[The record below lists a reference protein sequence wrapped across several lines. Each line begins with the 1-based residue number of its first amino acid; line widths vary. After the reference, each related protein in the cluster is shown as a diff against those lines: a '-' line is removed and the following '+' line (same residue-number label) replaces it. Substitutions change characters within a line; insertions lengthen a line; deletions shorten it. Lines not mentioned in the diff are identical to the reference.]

1 MNCIALIIKEAR
13 KFKMQGGYSKY
24 DLCMNITEIQ
34 VSLQPTQLSLEATI
48 PWCSH
53 LKFRM

>member
-24 DLCMNITEIQ
+24 DL
-34 VSLQPTQLSLEATI
+34 LQ
-48 PWCSH
+48 
-53 LKFRM
+53 KFRSVYNPHSCHLMKPESHGGAT